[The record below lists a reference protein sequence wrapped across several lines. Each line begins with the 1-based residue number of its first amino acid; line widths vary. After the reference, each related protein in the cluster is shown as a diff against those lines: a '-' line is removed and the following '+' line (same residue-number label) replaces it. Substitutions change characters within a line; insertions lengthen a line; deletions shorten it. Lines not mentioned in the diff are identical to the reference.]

1 MIREAARDRR
11 ICDVMNCSGSMPQ
24 LNRDRWDVRVR
35 RSRLPPETQVAMIQ
49 TRKSF
54 RHSYMIFCARAIK
67 TLNHDDRVSGNSL

>member
-1 MIREAARDRR
+1 VEKTLVDEVVDWLTGKGNYDHDEYVA
-11 ICDVMNCSGSMPQ
+11 Q
-24 LNRDRWDVRVR
+24 
-35 RSRLPPETQVAMIQ
+35 PPETQVAMIQ